1 LLSDEGLSDKTL
13 VRINIY
19 QTRSN
24 DPANAGAGIMLVT
37 SIANGTFEPEELS
50 LLQGLFDMLCELRG
64 INRESPEATTAAES
78 LIARYKAGLRGD
90 ELFSIGRAGVAAAP
104 TLFRQSIGNH

>member
-1 LLSDEGLSDKTL
+1 MSDEGLSDKTL
-13 VRINIY
+13 VRIDIY
-19 QTRSN
+19 LTRSN

-64 INRESPEATTAAES
+64 IN
-78 LIARYKAGLRGD
+78 
-90 ELFSIGRAGVAAAP
+90 
-104 TLFRQSIGNH
+104 